1 MNEIHCRSAAPTP
14 GRATNPLLAL
24 LLLPT
29 LAAGC
34 ATTEEAA
41 APFDY
46 VVVGAGAAGSVLAHR
61 LTEDPGTRVLVLEAG
76 GPDDDPRIRRP
87 SAFRQLLETPF
98 NQAFTTA
105 PEPGL
110 DDREISWPR
119 GRGWG
124 GSGSISAMVY
134 VRGHASDFDRWER
147 AGNPGWG
154 YDDVLPYFKKA
165 ENQERGPSEYHGVG
179 GPQNVADPRWVS
191 PLSEAFVEAALQVG
205 LPRNEDFNGPR
216 QEGVGLYQ
224 VNQKNGE
231 RHSAADAYLRPA
243 LGRSNLTVES
253 RARVTRVLFEGPRA
267 VGVAYV
273 RDGRPHEARAAREVI
288 LSAGTIGSA
297 QLLLLSG
304 IGPAEPLRA
313 LGIPVIADLPGVG
326 ENLQDHPRVAITYAS
341 RQPLELSDAEQERA
355 EREYAEARTGPL
367 ASNGIGAGA
376 FVRISP
382 DDPAPAVQIMLT
394 ANPAAG
400 TFSVHAAL
408 MHPASRGTLRLRTAD
423 PGEPP
428 ILRARLSHRRGGR
441 GGSRRGPS
449 GRAPDR
455 LRRGPRGVS
464 GRGAGAGTGGLGG
477 VLAAGVPPRAR
488 GHLLPPRGDVSHG
501 IGRPR
506 RGRPRA
512 AGEGRRGPARH
523 RRLRDARSPERR
535 DPCRDGDD
543 RGEGSRSPEA
553 GIGFP
558 VYDPGAMSIPTRSPV
573 QEIVGRLVGRL
584 RYPWVFALLVFLFV
598 ADLLVPDPIPFV
610 DEALLALLTF
620 LVGSWGSRKKG
631 QPEGVDVS
639 PSARGGSPPESGG

>member
-1 MNEIHCRSAAPTP
+1 MIEIHRRSAAPTP
-14 GRATNPLLAL
+14 GRATSPLLGL
-24 LLLPT
+24 LLLVT

-34 ATTEEAA
+34 TTTEDAA

-98 NQAFTTA
+98 NQPFTTA

-165 ENQERGPSEYHGVG
+165 ENQERGPSEHHGVG

-191 PLSEAFVEAALQVG
+191 PLSEAFVEAALQLG

-243 LGRSNLTVES
+243 LGRPNLTVES

-273 RDGRPHEARAAREVI
+273 RDGRPHEARATHEVI

-313 LGIPVIADLPGVG
+313 LGIPVIQDLPGVG

-341 RQPLELSDAEQERA
+341 RQPLGLSDAEQERA

-367 ASNGIGAGA
+367 AGNGIGAGA
-376 FVRISP
+376 FVRIFP

-394 ANPAAG
+394 ANPAAD
-400 TFSVHAAL
+400 TFSVHATL
-408 MHPASRGTLRLRTAD
+408 MHPASRGSLKLRTAD
-423 PGEPP
+423 PGDPP
-428 ILRARLSHRRGGR
+428 ILRARYLTNGADVEVLAEGLRVAHRIASAEALAEYRGEELAPGP
-441 GGSRRGPS
+441 GGWEEDALQAYL
-449 GRAPDR
+449 RAHVATFFHPVGTCRMGSDGLAVVDPE
-455 LRRGPRGVS
+455 LRVRGVEGLRVIDASVMPDLLS
-464 GRGAGAGTGGLGG
+464 GATH
-477 VLAAGVPPRAR
+477 AATVMIAEKG
-488 GHLLPPRGDVSHG
+488 
-501 IGRPR
+501 
-506 RGRPRA
+506 
-512 AGEGRRGPARH
+512 
-523 RRLRDARSPERR
+523 
-535 DPCRDGDD
+535 
-543 RGEGSRSPEA
+543 
-553 GIGFP
+553 
-558 VYDPGAMSIPTRSPV
+558 
-573 QEIVGRLVGRL
+573 
-584 RYPWVFALLVFLFV
+584 
-598 ADLLVPDPIPFV
+598 ADLLRR
-610 DEALLALLTF
+610 E
-620 LVGSWGSRKKG
+620 
-631 QPEGVDVS
+631 
-639 PSARGGSPPESGG
+639 